1 MKKNETIDVQ
11 LDNDLFVQFEQL
23 VTQLNQM
30 KTQITGIQQN
40 IKQLEKSVKKK
51 MKGIKKQVTKNKGN
65 RQPSGFAKP
74 SKVTKELCEF
84 MNKVEGSEIART
96 EVTRTLVA
104 YIKENKL
111 ENLKIFNLW
120 IGYDSEKLCDKYHIM
135 YVNSQRDYTKSK
147 LYAFNRLKRINNG
160 LYYIYENGI
169 IDLYGFYDKVSEI
182 PLLKENIS
190 VNTIEFDTY
199 YEEGIMNA

>member
-1 MKKNETIDVQ
+1 MSTPIYYLVSSVGDECEEEYIMAMSFDKKV
-11 LDNDLFVQFEQL
+11 
-23 VTQLNQM
+23 
-30 KTQITGIQQN
+30 
-40 IKQLEKSVKKK
+40 LENMIYTSKS
-51 MKGIKKQVTKNKGN
+51 
-65 RQPSGFAKP
+65 
-74 SKVTKELCEF
+74 SKL
-84 MNKVEGSEIART
+84 IIR
-96 EVTRTLVA
+96 
-104 YIKENKL
+104 

-120 IGYDSEKLCDKYHIM
+120 VGYDSEKLCDKYHIM

-169 IDLYGFYDKVSEI
+169 IDLYAFYDKVSEI